1 LGENEKGMGMELKA
15 QDFYKEDT
23 MGPKTTSSIPKFPF
37 KIIHIHSN
45 FIQKSYLKTNL
56 RS

>member
-1 LGENEKGMGMELKA
+1 MGVELKA
-15 QDFYKEDT
+15 QDFTKKDT
-23 MGPKTTSSIPKFPF
+23 MGPKKKTTSIPKFPF